1 LLAKAQNQRRRAE
14 PSLGLGALD
23 ARKEHR
29 VSPMRKL
36 LVPLLCASLAA
47 TALPVARSSA
57 APLPMPGI
65 GASDTIVLIDRR
77 GRGRYYGG
85 RRGHRDRGPGAAGI
99 IGAIIAGTLIAA
111 AIREGRA
118 GDDDIARCEEEFY
131 SFDPETGTYINRY
144 GEERVCP
151 YLR

>member
-1 LLAKAQNQRRRAE
+1 
-14 PSLGLGALD
+14 
-23 ARKEHR
+23 
-29 VSPMRKL
+29 V
-36 LVPLLCASLAA
+36 LV
-47 TALPVARSSA
+47 
-57 APLPMPGI
+57 G
-65 GASDTIVLIDRR
+65 RR

-85 RRGHRDRGPGAAGI
+85 RRGHRGGGGSGAAGI

-118 GDDDIARCEEEFY
+118 EENDLRRCEEEFY

-144 GEERVCP
+144 GEERICP